1 MKPILL
7 HSLLYVH
14 IIPVLQG
21 KRLTCEEYPSLAR
34 MQTEVARLHASACSL
49 RA

>member
-14 IIPVLQG
+14 FIPVLQE
-21 KRLTCEEYPSLAR
+21 KRLMCEEYPSLAR
-34 MQTEVARLHASACSL
+34 MQTEVAILHASACSL